1 MRLTIAELRVGQ
13 GLLGISP
20 CPGRAGFYEAD
31 LAAIQRWQPV
41 LVVSLISYEELDRV
55 APTLSFDLKA
65 ADIAWRHLPTADY
78 DTPSE
83 GWGYI
88 STVVHGELEDGR
100 KVLLHCMGGCG
111 RSGTAALRLM
121 IEAGEAADP
130 ALNRLRQVR
139 PCAVETPEQFLW
151 ASQAFNQSSR

>member
-1 MRLTIAELRVGQ
+1 MRLTIAELAMGRGV
-13 GLLGISP
+13 LGISP

-31 LAAIQRWQPV
+31 LIAVRHWQPSM
-41 LVVSLISYEELDRV
+41 VVTFITYEELDRV
-55 APTLSFDLKA
+55 GPRLGFDLEG
-65 ADIAWRHLPTADY
+65 ADIAWAHLPTADY
-78 DTPSE
+78 DTPGE
-83 GWGYI
+83 GWDNI
-88 STVVHGELEDGR
+88 SIAVHSELEDGH

-121 IEAGEAADP
+121 IEAGEAPDP

-151 ASQAFNQSSR
+151 ASQASKI

>member
-1 MRLTIAELRVGQ
+1 MRLTIAELAVGQ
-13 GLLGISP
+13 GVLGISP

-31 LAAIQRWQPV
+31 LIAIQHWHPA
-41 LVVSLISYEELDRV
+41 LVVSLVSAEELSRTALGLGAD
-55 APTLSFDLKA
+55 LSHFGIQWA
-65 ADIAWRHLPTADY
+65 HLPTADY
-78 DTPSE
+78 DTPST
-83 GWGYI
+83 GWAEI
-88 STVVHGELEDGR
+88 SALAHSKLAKGH

-121 IEAGEAADP
+121 VEAGEAADP

-151 ASQAFNQSSR
+151 ASQAAII